1 MAQYTYDT
9 EQRNTMA
16 PGDMK
21 IVMKVGG
28 ISYEIGH
35 LFAYSLKTS
44 REVVPRQGMGTKT
57 SIGATKGR
65 RSHNGVLI
73 FNVINE
79 SIVHELKKIML
90 ETNNPLLKH
99 GSFVSNIANVSTF
112 SDQEF
117 NEELDTEGLVGVEN
131 DLDAIN
137 AMELPPFDLIITS
150 QNPENPR
157 MYSQKKII
165 GITLIGQQGAI
176 GLDTITAQ
184 EQYPFF
190 CKHTTPLTNFETKND
205 VSLNDAANLFIASD
219 GEYKELEI
227 A

>member
-1 MAQYTYDT
+1 MAQYTYEK

-21 IVMKVGG
+21 IVMRVGG

-44 REVVPRQGMGTKT
+44 REVVPRQGMGSKT

-79 SIVHELKKIML
+79 SIVHELKRSML
-90 ETNNPLLKH
+90 ESNNPLIKN
-99 GSFVSNIANVSTF
+99 GSFVSNISNATTF
-112 SDQEF
+112 SDQIF
-117 NEELDTEGLVGVEN
+117 DEETDTDGLVGVEN

-150 QNPENPR
+150 QNPENPNI
-157 MYSQKKII
+157 YSQKKII
-165 GITLIGQQGAI
+165 GITIMGQQGAI

-184 EQYPFF
+184 EQYPFV
-190 CKHTTPLTNFETKND
+190 CKHTTPLATFETKD
-205 VSLNDAANLFIASD
+205 VMHVNDAANMFLASE
-219 GEYKELEI
+219 GEYRELEI